1 MIKAMNLSQ
10 ALSRKGNNF
19 DLVRLVAAILVVWC
33 HAYLM
38 QPNDPAIDPLG
49 TALGFDGLGSL
60 GVYAFFLMSGILVTA
75 SYDRQRS
82 APRFI
87 ALRVARLWPA
97 VAGGSL
103 FAIFVIGPLFTTL
116 PLSEYFASHT
126 TWMNLDNASTLAFKR
141 GWVLPG
147 VFEHNRFERD
157 ICAPLWT
164 LPLEVRCYLIV
175 LVAGVLGLLSS
186 RRGVFVAVAMGLVA
200 FAVRVRFAPFEL
212 SLRDFSEKAGGYSF
226 WPELFFMGGMLL
238 YSWRDRVHI
247 NGLAATAFLMI
258 FLVFRD
264 TAAAQPLFYVTF
276 VYGVLWTG
284 STPALRRFVPRNDYS
299 FGIYIYGFMMQQSVA
314 SVAPHLNH
322 VQATLVAA
330 PFILL
335 CAAAS
340 WHFVERPVLAWCRG
354 RLARETVH
362 PVPAIAADSAAR

>member
-1 MIKAMNLSQ
+1 
-10 ALSRKGNNF
+10 
-19 DLVRLVAAILVVWC
+19 
-33 HAYLM
+33 
-38 QPNDPAIDPLG
+38 
-49 TALGFDGLGSL
+49 
-60 GVYAFFLMSGILVTA
+60 
-75 SYDRQRS
+75 
-82 APRFI
+82 
-87 ALRVARLWPA
+87 
-97 VAGGSL
+97 
-103 FAIFVIGPLFTTL
+103 
-116 PLSEYFASHT
+116 
-126 TWMNLDNASTLAFKR
+126 
-141 GWVLPG
+141 
-147 VFEHNRFERD
+147 
-157 ICAPLWT
+157 
-164 LPLEVRCYLIV
+164 
-175 LVAGVLGLLSS
+175 
-186 RRGVFVAVAMGLVA
+186 
-200 FAVRVRFAPFEL
+200 VRFAPFEL

-276 VYGVLWTG
+276 VYGVLWAG